1 MCLSKEK
8 APGFCDTAPH
18 AQTYRSQKR
27 GGSAVRLAHMKKERE
42 IWPSLHDFKGVFLAA
57 LTGSM
62 AAYWTI
68 QIWEWVFG

>member
-1 MCLSKEK
+1 
-8 APGFCDTAPH
+8 
-18 AQTYRSQKR
+18 
-27 GGSAVRLAHMKKERE
+27 MKKERE

-68 QIWEWVFG
+68 QIWTWVFG

>member
-1 MCLSKEK
+1 
-8 APGFCDTAPH
+8 
-18 AQTYRSQKR
+18 
-27 GGSAVRLAHMKKERE
+27 MKKERE

-68 QIWEWVFG
+68 EIWTWVFG